1 MKKYIHAFDLLI
13 EYMEYYDVYTIIN
26 KTFGVFDQKLFS
38 IFLYGQNVNNLEKHV
53 LISPK
58 PY

>member
-13 EYMEYYDVYTIIN
+13 DYMEYYDIYTIVN
-26 KTFGVFDQKLFS
+26 KAFSEFEQKLFS
-38 IFLYGQNVNNLEKHV
+38 IFLYGKNGNNIEKQV

>member
-1 MKKYIHAFDLLI
+1 
-13 EYMEYYDVYTIIN
+13 MEYYDVYTIVN
-26 KTFGVFDQKLFS
+26 KAFSSFDQKLFS
-38 IFLYGQNVNNLEKHV
+38 IFLYGKNVNNIEKQV

>member
-13 EYMEYYDVYTIIN
+13 EYMEYYNVYTIVN
-26 KTFGVFDQKLFS
+26 KAFSAFDQKLFS
-38 IFLYGQNVNNLEKHV
+38 IFLYGKNVNIEKQV